1 MPNNVIIPRVITGE
15 TVDLISPFPF
25 SYLDRLVKWSYQ
37 YKSLLTWDYGPQ
49 TQEEMYQV
57 LSDCIQTSKT
67 YGVVDKYNKIG
78 VTSEGPVVIGAYM
91 VDEVSPVNYHVHTV
105 SQRRAWGKG
114 LMDEGLDLL
123 VEDLFSNQNLLRLS
137 ATMVTNNRAVINFA
151 TRHGFKRE
159 GIVRDIIICNGEPR
173 DVAYYG
179 LTRKDY
185 FNAKQVD
192 PVMQE

>member
-1 MPNNVIIPRVITGE
+1 MFIKNKQ
-15 TVDLISPFPF
+15 ISVVTALAVLLVSINLAIVPIK
-25 SYLDRLVKWSYQ
+25 SYAQS
-37 YKSLLTWDYGPQ
+37 
-49 TQEEMYQV
+49 
-57 LSDCIQTSKT
+57 
-67 YGVVDKYNKIG
+67 
-78 VTSEGPVVIGAYM
+78 YM